1 MKKVWIIDD
10 DQEMVS
16 AIRLMVKLLDCQ
28 SRHFFGAR
36 LAAQALLAGERP
48 ELIILDINMP
58 EVSGLD
64 FLDFLRHRPDFK
76 HLPVVMLSTE
86 AADTLVDKALA
97 MGADAYV
104 TKPVALEEL
113 DQAFKKAL
121 GAHGINYD
129 KEEKHA

>member
-10 DQEMVS
+10 DQEMAS
-16 AIRLMVKLLDCQ
+16 AIRLMVKLLDCDA
-28 SRHFFGAR
+28 RHFLSAR
-36 LAAQALLAGERP
+36 PAAQALLGGESP
-48 ELIILDINMP
+48 ELIILDMNMP

-64 FLDFLRHRPDFK
+64 FLEFLRRRPEFQ

-97 MGADAYV
+97 IGADAYV
-104 TKPVALEEL
+104 TKPVALDEL
-113 DQAFKKAL
+113 DRAMKIAL

-129 KEEKHA
+129 EVSSR